1 MKLVSWCPA
10 VLSMCLVACGGSG
23 GDGDGSGGGSGGIA
37 AGGGSGGSSAAGG
50 TGGTGAVTSGGGSGG
65 SGTGASGGAAGGGG
79 SAGST
84 GSGGTG
90 GLDPQSTACADFPAS
105 VQLGPTIDATTTG
118 AILCFDPTSNECR
131 LTTNTYSDGV
141 NPCPGLPN
149 VSPPHDVV
157 RFFASASGNFVNMPE
172 GWTFV
177 STSAGTIN
185 ASFPNYLE
193 SVPTGTA
200 VNVVVAFS
208 DSSQY
213 AIDFQFNGGSS
224 FTLDSFSEN

>member
-1 MKLVSWCPA
+1 
-10 VLSMCLVACGGSG
+10 MCLVACGGNG
-23 GDGDGSGGGSGGIA
+23 DDGDGSSSGGGSGGTS
-37 AGGGSGGSSAAGG
+37 AGGGSGGMGAA
-50 TGGTGAVTSGGGSGG
+50 TSGGGSGG
-65 SGTGASGGAAGGGG
+65 SGTGASGGAAGAGG
-79 SAGST
+79 SAGSI

-105 VQLGPTIDATTTG
+105 VQLGPTIQLTTTG
-118 AILCFDPTSNECR
+118 AILCFDPTTNECR

-141 NPCPGLPN
+141 NPCPGIAN
-149 VSPPHDVV
+149 VTPPHDVV
-157 RFFASASGNFVNMPE
+157 RFFASASGNLVNMPE

-193 SVPTGTA
+193 AVPTGTA
-200 VNVVVAFS
+200 VHIVVAFP

-224 FTLDSFSEN
+224 FTLDSFGPA